1 MRRGA
6 SRLTEPILQASLK
19 TQAREP
25 ALAGRR
31 RSHWLP
37 QAGRSLEDAGQGKNL
52 SLPHHQGVVT
62 RARTVAG
69 LDSTVL
75 ICSGVVAVGASLI
88 GRTSTVTLAAAE

>member
-6 SRLTEPILQASLK
+6 SRLTEPILQAPLK
-19 TQAREP
+19 TRVREP
-25 ALAGRR
+25 SPAGPRR
-31 RSHWLP
+31 GYWLP
-37 QAGRSLEDAGQGKNL
+37 QAGRPSEDAGQGKNL
-52 SLPHHQGVVT
+52 SLPHYQGVVT

-88 GRTSTVTLAAAE
+88 GRTSTVTLSAAE

>member
-19 TQAREP
+19 TQVREP
-25 ALAGRR
+25 APAGPRRGHWLRKAGRP
-31 RSHWLP
+31 S
-37 QAGRSLEDAGQGKNL
+37 EDAGLGKNL
-52 SLPHHQGVVT
+52 SLPHRQGVVT

-69 LDSTVL
+69 LDSIVL